1 MLSKF
6 SIDYIVFPQ
15 HNTTIRTHFTDDPI
29 EAEEFLMSL
38 LLVHARITSIRHDG
52 PLLTGHQFDR
62 MLKIAAERIVSQL
75 LTDSLH
81 VDASDIKTRFG
92 FAA

>member
-15 HNTTIRTHFTDDPI
+15 HNTTVRTHFTDDPV
-29 EAEEFLMSL
+29 EAEEFLMNL
-38 LLVHARITSIRHDG
+38 LLVHARITAIRHEG
-52 PLLTGHQFDR
+52 ALLSGHQFDR
-62 MLKIAAERIVSQL
+62 MLKIAAERIASQL
-75 LTDSLH
+75 LTESIH
-81 VDASDIKTRFG
+81 ADAGDIKNRFG